1 MAKFTLEEL
10 YYGDK
15 YNIMGNAAAEI
26 LRRGTC
32 EDVQT
37 EIELC
42 LITHCWP
49 HSAWHRTAM
58 KSTESEKNKFGAVLF
73 DTFFKRQTISI

>member
-26 LRRGTC
+26 LCRGVF
-32 EDVQT
+32 EDEQT
-37 EIELC
+37 QVELC
-42 LITHCWP
+42 LVKHTLLAAQRMAAEGDEVIGI
-49 HSAWHRTAM
+49 
-58 KSTESEKNKFGAVLF
+58 N
-73 DTFFKRQTISI
+73 

>member
-15 YNIMGNAAAEI
+15 YNIMGNTAAEM
-26 LRRGTC
+26 LRHGAC
-32 EDVQT
+32 ENEQT

-42 LITHCWP
+42 LVKHTLLV
-49 HSAWHRTAM
+49 ARRM
-58 KSTESEKNKFGAVLF
+58 TEEGDEVVG
-73 DTFFKRQTISI
+73 I

>member
-15 YNIMGNAAAEI
+15 YNIMGNTAAEM
-26 LRRGTC
+26 LRHGAC
-32 EDVQT
+32 ENEQT

-42 LITHCWP
+42 LVKHTLLAAQRMVQEGDKVVGI
-49 HSAWHRTAM
+49 
-58 KSTESEKNKFGAVLF
+58 
-73 DTFFKRQTISI
+73 

>member
-1 MAKFTLEEL
+1 MSGLEQKEEMQMAKFTLEEL

-15 YNIMGNAAAEI
+15 YNIMGNAAAEM

-42 LITHCWP
+42 LVKHTLLAAQHMVQDGDEVDGI
-49 HSAWHRTAM
+49 
-58 KSTESEKNKFGAVLF
+58 
-73 DTFFKRQTISI
+73 

>member
-15 YNIMGNAAAEI
+15 YNIMGNAAAEM

-32 EDVQT
+32 EDEQT
-37 EIELC
+37 EIELY
-42 LITHCWP
+42 LVKHTLLAAQRMAQDGDEVDGI
-49 HSAWHRTAM
+49 
-58 KSTESEKNKFGAVLF
+58 
-73 DTFFKRQTISI
+73 

>member
-1 MAKFTLEEL
+1 MSGLEQKEEMQMAKFTLEEL

-37 EIELC
+37 QVELC
-42 LITHCWP
+42 LVKH
-49 HSAWHRTAM
+49 ALLAVRRM
-58 KSTESEKNKFGAVLF
+58 KEEGDEV
-73 DTFFKRQTISI
+73 IGI

>member
-15 YNIMGNAAAEI
+15 YNIMGNAAAEM
-26 LRRGTC
+26 LRCGTC
-32 EDVQT
+32 ENEQT

-42 LITHCWP
+42 LVKHTLLT
-49 HSAWHRTAM
+49 AWRM
-58 KSTESEKNKFGAVLF
+58 EEEGDEV
-73 DTFFKRQTISI
+73 IGI